1 MKTFKKEDYMTTAD
15 KLKQRITD
23 GEFNQKEVAKVLD
36 ISEATMSMYLN
47 NSYKGNSK
55 TIDSKVVKFLQ
66 NADEKKIY
74 DFKKVTLDF
83 VATSVAKRVFNV
95 AKMCQMNGEIG
106 VCFGR
111 SGYGKTTACKEYAKN
126 EYGVILLDPNENANK
141 YEVIRMLSK
150 SLNINDDYIRTALPK
165 IVDKLNNSNY
175 LIIVDEAENLKS
187 PVFRTLR
194 KIHDRCN
201 FSFGL
206 LFVGTERLYYNLARM
221 KGEFEYLT
229 NRISYVE
236 NLQALKES
244 DVKSL
249 VQQVFCDL
257 PENCLK
263 TFKDVC
269 HSNAR
274 ELFNLLK
281 RTKDL
286 INSGNELSPQSI
298 KAALKFLIGGNY

>member
-1 MKTFKKEDYMTTAD
+1 MTVEN
-15 KLKQRITD
+15 LKQRINN
-23 GEFNQKEVAKVLD
+23 GEFSQKEIAKVLNV
-36 ISEATMSMYLN
+36 SATTISMYLN
-47 NSYKGNSK
+47 GTYKGNSE
-55 TIDSKVVKFLQ
+55 TIDTKVEKFLQ
-66 NADEKKIY
+66 NADEKKEY
-74 DFKKVTLDF
+74 DFQKVTLDF
-83 VATSVAKRVFNV
+83 VTTSVAKRVFNV

-111 SGYGKTTACKEYAKN
+111 SGYGKTTACKEYAKTQ
-126 EYGVILLDPNENANK
+126 YGVIWLDPNENANK
-141 YEVIRMLSK
+141 YEVIRMLAK
-150 SLNINDDYIRTALPK
+150 SLNINDDYVNIALPK
-165 IVDKLNNSNY
+165 IVNKLNNSNY

-194 KIHDRCN
+194 KIHDKCN

-244 DVKSL
+244 DVKAL
-249 VQQVFCDL
+249 VQQVFSNL

-263 TFKDVC
+263 TFKEVVIATQE
-269 HSNAR
+269 NY
-274 ELFNLLK
+274 
-281 RTKDL
+281 
-286 INSGNELSPQSI
+286 SI
-298 KAALKFLIGGNY
+298 F

>member
-1 MKTFKKEDYMTTAD
+1 MAPAN
-15 KLKQRITD
+15 KLKQRITN

-36 ISEATMSMYLN
+36 ISESTMSMYLN
-47 NSYKGNSK
+47 NSYKGNLK
-55 TIDSKVVKFLQ
+55 TIDLKVEKFLQ
-66 NADEKKIY
+66 NADEKKEY
-74 DFKKVTLDF
+74 EFQKVTLNF
-83 VATSVAKRVFNV
+83 VTTSVAKRVFNV

-111 SGYGKTTACKEYAKN
+111 SGYGKTTACKEYAKTQ
-126 EYGVILLDPNENANK
+126 YGVIWLDPNENANK

-236 NLQALKES
+236 NLQSLKES

-249 VQQVFCDL
+249 VQQVFYDL

-263 TFKDVC
+263 TFKEVC
-269 HSNAR
+269 HANAR

-286 INSGNELSPQSI
+286 INSGNELSPQTI
-298 KAALKFLIGGNY
+298 KAASKFLIGGNY

>member
-1 MKTFKKEDYMTTAD
+1 MTTAE
-15 KLKQRITD
+15 KLKERITN
-23 GEFNQKEVAKVLD
+23 GEFNQKEIAKVLD
-36 ISEATMSMYLN
+36 ISETTMSMYIN

-55 TIDSKVVKFLQ
+55 TIDQKVEKFLQ
-66 NADEKKIY
+66 QADEKKEV
-74 DFKKVTLDF
+74 DFKKIKLEF
-83 VATSVAKRVFNV
+83 VNTSVATRVFNI
-95 AKMCQMNGEIG
+95 AKMCQLNGEIG
-106 VCFGR
+106 VCYGR
-111 SGYGKTTACKEYAKN
+111 SGYGKTTACKEYTKN
-126 EYGVILLDPNENANK
+126 QFGVIWLDPNENANK
-141 YEVIRMLSK
+141 YEIIRMLSK
-150 SLNINDDYIRTALPK
+150 KLNINDDYIRTALPK

-187 PVFRTLR
+187 NVFRTLR
-194 KIHDRCN
+194 KIHDKCN

-206 LFVGTERLYYNLARM
+206 LFIGTERLYYNLARM

-244 DVKSL
+244 DVKAL
-249 VQQVFCDL
+249 AQQVFVDL

-263 TFKDVC
+263 AFKEVC
-269 HSNAR
+269 HCNAR

-286 INSGNELSPQSI
+286 INSGNTLTPQTI
-298 KAALKFLIGGNY
+298 HAATKFLIGGNY

>member
-1 MKTFKKEDYMTTAD
+1 MTTAE
-15 KLKQRITD
+15 KLKLRISD
-23 GEFNQKEVAKVLD
+23 GEFNQKEVARLLN
-36 ISEATMSMYLN
+36 ISETTMSMYLK
-47 NSYKGNSK
+47 NSYKGNLQ
-55 TIDSKVVKFLQ
+55 TIDSKVEKFLQ
-66 NADEKKIY
+66 TSDEKKLY
-74 DFKKVTLDF
+74 AFKKIKLNF
-83 VATSVAKRVFNV
+83 VKTSVAQRVFNI

-111 SGYGKTTACKEYAKN
+111 SGYGKTTACKEYAKK
-126 EYGVILLDPNENANK
+126 EFGVVWLDPNENANK
-141 YEVIRMLSK
+141 NEVIRMLARG
-150 SLNINDDYIRTALPK
+150 LNINDDYIRTALPK

-187 PVFRTLR
+187 NVFRTLR
-194 KIHDRCN
+194 KIHDKCN

-236 NLQALKES
+236 NLQALNES
-244 DVKSL
+244 DIKSL
-249 VQQVFCDL
+249 VQQVFAEL

-263 TFKDVC
+263 TFKNVC

-286 INSGNELSPQSI
+286 INSGYQLTPQTVQ
-298 KAALKFLIGGNY
+298 AATKFLIGGNY